1 MRVARTASTQEVVLR
16 AARDGAAEGFTCLAA
31 EQTAGRGRQG
41 RAWVAPAGSALLASV
56 LLRRSPTVA
65 AGIPFAAG
73 LALVDV
79 LAAELGVAAG
89 LKWPN
94 DVLVDGRKL
103 AGILCEVEP
112 AASKGE
118 LVAVALGIG
127 VNLTVSGFPEG
138 PEAVSLHTLVAR
150 PPTGRGVAC
159 RVESG
164 FERPDRQPRT
174 RGHRRV
180 ARRLASLRSRSGSPC
195 HCSDGGCHHPRDRRR
210 CGGRRCL
217 DRRGVRPDA
226 SVPGGRR
233 PSRQS
238 RPLTAR
244 AGPSLGSRVGSYV
257 AGEGVADAEGEAP
270 DAPAGA
276 ADPVTWITPFMF
288 GAWMVQ
294 R

>member
-112 AASKGE
+112 ATSKGE

-150 PPTGRGVAC
+150 PPQAEALLVAW
-159 RVESG
+159 S
-164 FERPDRQPRT
+164 QALS
-174 RGHRRV
+174 
-180 ARRLASLRSRSGSPC
+180 ARIASLEQ
-195 HCSDGGCHHPRDRRR
+195 GGIGALLGDWRR
-210 CGGRRCL
+210 CAVGLGHPVTVQTADATIQGIAVDVGDDGALIVEASGRMHRFL
-217 DRRGVRPDA
+217 AADVH
-226 SVPGGRR
+226 
-233 PSRQS
+233 
-238 RPLTAR
+238 
-244 AGPSLGSRVGSYV
+244 LGSQ
-257 AGEGVADAEGEAP
+257 DH
-270 DAPAGA
+270 
-276 ADPVTWITPFMF
+276 
-288 GAWMVQ
+288 
-294 R
+294 